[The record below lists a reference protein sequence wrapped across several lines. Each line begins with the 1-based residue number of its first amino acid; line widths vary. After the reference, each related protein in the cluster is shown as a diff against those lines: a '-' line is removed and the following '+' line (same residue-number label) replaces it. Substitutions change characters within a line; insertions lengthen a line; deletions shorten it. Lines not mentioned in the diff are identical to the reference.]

1 MCYLDYLQ
9 AEPDPTSETVREDLK
24 TKCQEWFLNSDSRDS
39 LNDAYRIWDSVS
51 GSFEGVG
58 TTPLLMVPVGLQGRK
73 SCW

>member
-9 AEPDPTSETVREDLK
+9 AEADPTSEKVREEMK
-24 TKCQEWFLNSDSRDS
+24 AKGQEWFQNSDFSGS

-51 GSFEGVG
+51 GFVDGVR
-58 TTPLLMVPVGLQGRK
+58 TTSLLMVPVGVQGRE